1 MRKRRAATPP
11 IDGLIDAV
19 IAQIRPG
26 GRVEGDD
33 LARALLLAVA
43 ENDFL
48 ESRISPEVI
57 HWRAWPPPGFAAT
70 SNASAGQR
78 PVQKM
83 RRNYATG
90 RSTGDYGHYST
101 SI

>member
-1 MRKRRAATPP
+1 MRKPRQAVKRHIG
-11 IDGLIDAV
+11 IDSLIDTV
-19 IAQIRPG
+19 IGQIRG

-57 HWRAWPPPGFAAT
+57 LLARVAA
-70 SNASAGQR
+70 
-78 PVQKM
+78 V
-83 RRNYATG
+83 
-90 RSTGDYGHYST
+90 
-101 SI
+101 